1 MNSSSGRG
9 RGDQGKSRSDRR
21 KALIELRRGFLNE
34 GAETGRTV
42 SDTIL
47 RSWRRSQQHGLD
59 LDQRPALEVLSHAQL
74 RDLRE
79 RNEMLLR
86 AARGELEALHA
97 DARSTGSIVILT
109 DPAGVILATVGS
121 IDFAERASRVA
132 LRPGVEWSEAAI
144 GTNAIGTAIAEMAPV
159 SVDGAEHYFPVH
171 AILGCSAV
179 PIFDPAG
186 AIIGVLD
193 LSSNVGE
200 AGSHALALVRRAVEQ
215 IERRLFEQRFGR
227 HERIHFHSDPD
238 LVMSPLEGLLAFEG
252 SRLVGANRQALDLL
266 GIDWASLGAIGYE
279 QIFETRHDQIAVD
292 APIERSRIRTLR
304 GSILYGR
311 RQVAADVPARMPP
324 PPRSAGPRV
333 AGPSE
338 VGRSHFDVRT
348 RVLLERSIRLVD
360 AGISILLVGEIGCG
374 KAAMAREIHD
384 RSRFA
389 GGPYVVVDCSAEDI
403 ADVERDLFG
412 DGETPGA
419 AVGAEG
425 GTLYLHLVETL
436 PLRLQA
442 RLAEALR
449 HDAPGG
455 RGFNLVSSSH
465 FGLADRV
472 AAGGF
477 SPDLMVRVAAHAV
490 DLLPVR
496 RHPDRR
502 ALILETWEAVA
513 RGRPPGDL
521 PEETLAVLT
530 AYSWPGNRR
539 QLISTLRA
547 LAVLAEAGETL
558 SPGVLPREIA
568 DVGAVD
574 AEPVLAVDVEE
585 GLDSI
590 MLTAM
595 RAALE
600 AEGGNVARAA
610 RRLGIHRSTLYR
622 HLNGSSSKD

>member
-9 RGDQGKSRSDRR
+9 RGDAGKARSDRR

-34 GAETGRTV
+34 GIEAGRSV

-59 LDQRPALEVLSHAQL
+59 LDQRPALEMLSHAQL

-97 DARSTGSIVILT
+97 DARSSGSIVILT
-109 DPAGVILATVGS
+109 DPVGVILATVGS

-179 PIFDPAG
+179 PIFDPSG

-193 LSSNVGE
+193 LSSNAGE
-200 AGSHALALVRRAVEQ
+200 GRSHALALVRRAVEQ

-266 GIDWASLGAIGYE
+266 GIDWSALGAIGFE
-279 QIFETRHDQIAVD
+279 QIFETRHDQIAID

-304 GSILYGR
+304 GSVLYGR
-311 RQVAADVPARMPP
+311 RQVAAEAPTRVAP
-324 PPRSAGPRV
+324 PPRP

-338 VGRSHFDVRT
+338 VGRSHFDGRS
-348 RVLLERSIRLVD
+348 RALLERSIRLVD

-389 GGPYVVVDCSAEDI
+389 AGPYVVVDCSAEEL
-403 ADVERDLFG
+403 ADVERELFG
-412 DGETPGA
+412 DGTNPGA
-419 AVGAEG
+419 TASAEG

-442 RLAEALR
+442 RLADALR

-455 RGFNLVSSSH
+455 RGFNLVASSH

-502 ALILETWEAVA
+502 ALILETWEAVS
-513 RGRPPGDL
+513 RGRPSGEL
-521 PEETLAVLT
+521 PEETLAILT

-539 QLISTLRA
+539 QLVSTLRA
-547 LAVLAEAGETL
+547 LSVLAEAGEVL
-558 SPGVLPREIA
+558 SPSVLPREIA
-568 DVGAVD
+568 EVGAID